1 MNRYDYIKALTAHEI
16 DRCVKD
22 PINIESVVLF
32 FSAGGF
38 SRETDET
45 LKAMYAIVFGESK

>member
-1 MNRYDYIKALTAHEI
+1 MSRYDYIKALTAHEI
-16 DRCVKD
+16 DKCVKY
-22 PINIESVVLF
+22 PSNIESVVLF

>member
-1 MNRYDYIKALTAHEI
+1 MSRYDYIKALTEHEI
-16 DRCVKD
+16 KICMNNEAYLPLAV
-22 PINIESVVLF
+22 SF

-45 LKAMYAIVFGESK
+45 LKAMYAVVFGESK